1 MLDVDKQKLKE
12 RYIKKDWN
20 YVFREAN
27 NISDFL
33 ISSKFK
39 IYDFHTKEDIKQ
51 ECLLNFWNKVITNKC
66 DPEKNVFSFIWKN
79 STFKI
84 LEILRKESKRRKIA
98 TFMPISEYEDYITF
112 TANIGKKYAKIEV

>member
-12 RYIKKDWN
+12 HYIKKDWN